1 LGYHLRIVDG
11 ISPDNQNQMLEAR
24 MKPTAFQVHKSW
36 LIRAVLVLVLTALAE
51 GMVVWF
57 VQRPF
62 FWIVLIGSSLP
73 FTMVV
78 FVAFPILREEKRKS
92 AMDNLRPS

>member
-1 LGYHLRIVDG
+1 
-11 ISPDNQNQMLEAR
+11 MLEAR

-36 LIRAVLVLVLTALAE
+36 LIRAVLVLGLSALAD
-51 GMVVWF
+51 GIVVWF
-57 VQRPF
+57 VQRPI
-62 FWIVLIGSSLP
+62 FWTALIGSSLP

-92 AMDNLRPS
+92 ETDNPGPS

>member
-1 LGYHLRIVDG
+1 MLG
-11 ISPDNQNQMLEAR
+11 AR

-51 GMVVWF
+51 GIVVWF
-57 VQRPF
+57 VQRPI
-62 FWIVLIGSSLP
+62 FWTVLVGSSLP

-92 AMDNLRPS
+92 ETDNPEPG